1 MFDLIIILMIT
12 EGTKEI
18 FAGICA
24 GMVAGCVSHPLD
36 TVKIRI

>member
-1 MFDLIIILMIT
+1 MVS
-12 EGTKEI
+12 EGVKEI

-24 GMVAGCVSHPLD
+24 GMVAAFVSHPLD